1 MARRPL
7 ARDGKVIRIIA
18 RPPDALSP
26 RRASALAGEALA
38 GTTWGRD
45 ARHRVTLLDA
55 NALGAA
61 AHDLLV
67 EVAVPDAI
75 GSPRYAKRAH
85 DLVQRLYDTEAFL
98 RVEADVPV
106 PAFAPPPPARRGDA
120 RSVGTGDCHG
130 VVAAASRDWALRA
143 MRVPQALALIPA
155 ARARGKGITVGHPDS
170 GYSDHFALG
179 LDHLDRQRDRDVI
192 SDDDEALDPLKPPK
206 KSFFNP
212 LPNPG
217 HGTSTA
223 SVIVGTGDGSGF
235 EGVATGARLVPI
247 RATESV
253 VQLFDSD
260 VAKAVRWARTHGC
273 LVVSMSLGGKG
284 FFGLQDAIQEALDA
298 GMIVLAAA
306 GNQVGFV
313 TAPASYDNC
322 IAVAATGA
330 DGRPWSGSSHGGAV
344 DVAAP
349 GACVWAA
356 LFDWKATPP
365 PGGPKPVRIV
375 DQSNGTSY
383 AVAHAAGVAV
393 LWLAKHGHPALVA
406 RYGRPN
412 VQAAFV
418 QVLRR
423 PGVCRRT
430 PGWDPDEYGAGVI
443 DAEAVVRAPLPEPVA
458 VTGRRAFAAG
468 APDDTIARLAAQ
480 TATTRAQV
488 ADAIDA
494 LFGAGASDDPTFL
507 RRFEGELVYLAL
519 ADAGFRELIGTA
531 RRARGAPAAPP
542 IAAASP
548 QLRARLG

>member
-7 ARDGKVIRIIA
+7 DRNGKVIRVIA
-18 RPPDALSP
+18 RPPEALSP
-26 RRASALAGEALA
+26 RRAGTLVGEALRPTA
-38 GTTWGRD
+38 WGRD
-45 ARHRVTLLDA
+45 AARRTTLLDA
-55 NALGAA
+55 DALGVA
-61 AHDLLV
+61 AHDLLI

-75 GSPRYAKRAH
+75 GSPRYARRAH
-85 DLVQRLYDTEAFL
+85 DLVQRLYDTEAFV
-98 RVEADVPV
+98 RVEADIPV
-106 PAFAPPPPARRGDA
+106 PTFDPPPPAGRRA
-120 RSVGTGDCHG
+120 PRSAGTGDCSG
-130 VVAAASRDWALRA
+130 VAPAAPGDWALRA

-155 ARARGKGITVGHPDS
+155 ARSRGKGIRIGHPDS
-170 GYSDHFALG
+170 GYTDHFALG
-179 LDHLDRQRDRDVI
+179 LGHLDRQQDRDVI
-192 SDDDEALDPLKPPK
+192 SGDDEARDPLKPPK
-206 KSFFNP
+206 KTFFNP

-223 SVIVGTGDGSGF
+223 SVIVGTGNGAGF
-235 EGVATGARLVPI
+235 EGVANSATLVPI

-253 VQLFDSD
+253 VQIFDSD
-260 VAKAVRWARTHGC
+260 VATAVRWARTHGC

-330 DGRPWSGSSHGGAV
+330 DGRPWPGSSHGDAV

-365 PGGPKPVRIV
+365 AGGPKPVRIV
-375 DQSNGTSY
+375 GQSNGTSY

-393 LWLAKHGHPALVA
+393 LWLAKHGHAALVA
-406 RYGRPN
+406 RYGARN
-412 VQAAFV
+412 IQAAFLH
-418 QVLRR
+418 VLRR

-443 DAEAVVRAPLPEPVA
+443 DAEALLRAPLPEPFA
-458 VTGRRAFAAG
+458 VTGRRAVAAG
-468 APDDTIARLAAQ
+468 APDDTIDRLAAQ
-480 TATTRAQV
+480 TVSRREQV
-488 ADAIDA
+488 AAAIDA
-494 LFGAGASDDPTFL
+494 LFGAGASADDAFL

-519 ADAGFRELIGTA
+519 ADDGFRALLTTT
-531 RRARGAPAAPP
+531 RRARGGRAAPP